1 MRDFSRSIE
10 IDAPTEAVWAI
21 LSDGERWPEW
31 TPTVTSVKPLGSGPL
46 AVGTR
51 VVIRQ
56 PRFPPALWKVVAL
69 EPGRSFTWVTRSPGV
84 SVVACHGVEASGAGT
99 RATLSLRFDGILGGL
114 LGWLT
119 RGINERYLKLEAQ
132 GLKARC
138 ESGGRARGMG
148 A

>member
-10 IDAPTEAVWAI
+10 IDAPTEVVWAI

-46 AVGTR
+46 AVGAR

-84 SVVACHGVEASGAGT
+84 SVVARHGVEASGAGT

-138 ESGGRARGMG
+138 ESGGRARGKG